1 MNNLTFGDADMGYY
15 ETIAGGA
22 GARRCVLLQVSSCPG
37 AQALPRV
44 QARGL
49 AGMGAPACTRI

>member
-22 GARRCVLLQVSSCPG
+22 GACWCVLLP
-37 AQALPRV
+37 AL
-44 QARGL
+44 
-49 AGMGAPACTRI
+49 